1 MEIFPYLFSVLLA
14 VLVIYWSGANAARK
28 PGSKLTGLFR
38 YYDTIAPSAP
48 ARRPGHARPPCATS
62 RSC

>member
-48 ARRPGHARPPCATS
+48 ARRRAPMPGARPPA
-62 RSC
+62 RPR